1 MTDAALLDHNP
12 DLITVV
18 PTADAVDANLLPIS
32 HEPVGAKRQAR
43 DFKALVASG
52 RVITV
57 PGVEALKVTILLFAD
72 KIKAAGLEPT
82 DVVFAIQGGSPEVGA
97 PDDIGIWVT
106 TRDQPVGD
114 TALFTRIA

>member
-52 RVITV
+52 NIT
-57 PGVEALKVTILLFAD
+57 PAPDAEAVAISTLMFSREIE
-72 KIKAAGLEPT
+72 AAGIDPT
-82 DVVFAIQGGSPEVGA
+82 DVVYFLLGDPTEADTA
-97 PDDIGIWVT
+97 GIWVT